1 MSGLRDKPAYP
12 TLGDEFMDTPNHGR
26 APKSAYG
33 MDGAKGMTYRE
44 AAALHIM
51 AGFASDPDWT
61 NRRTSQAAN
70 ASALAVEWADAL
82 IAALEAQDATTP
94 KEAPTP

>member
-12 TLGDEFMDTPNHGR
+12 GEQEIQIQDAPNIR
-26 APKSAYG
+26 YPVP
-33 MDGAKGMTYRE
+33 GMTFRE

-61 NRRTSQAAN
+61 NRRTPQATN

-82 IAALEAQDATTP
+82 IAALEAQDAATP

>member
-12 TLGDEFMDTPNHGR
+12 GIETIQGEVSTMHFGTP
-26 APKSAYG
+26 
-33 MDGAKGMTYRE
+33 GMTYRE

-61 NRRTSQAAN
+61 NRRTSQATN

-82 IAALEAQDATTP
+82 ISALEAPDATTP